1 MRRIFVDREQKL
13 YYFWHYTKYLLFTF
27 LRIYTKVLYLFPVFV
42 FAKQRCELRG
52 WFEWLTQTPPPKL
65 DIDVTFC
72 HKDKNQKWMNSRL
85 NTAFHTKGRA
95 KVYKWKTC
103 KKRKE
108 ENWHW
113 RAAIAGH
120 FPKTLRTCWH
130 ANKGTEEL
138 QGCYFWQIFYHWLTT
153 FSSGCFGKRDIFNHS
168 LHIEVM

>member
-27 LRIYTKVLYLFPVFV
+27 LRIYTEEFYLFAVFV
-42 FAKQRCELRG
+42 FCSAKVWIAGVVWMINANSSSEIGHWRYILPQR
-52 WFEWLTQTPPPKL
+52 QK
-65 DIDVTFC
+65 
-72 HKDKNQKWMNSRL
+72 QKWMNSRL
-85 NTAFHTKGRA
+85 NTTFHTKGRA